1 MKVYYYILLSILS
14 ALCAFTFYGLL
25 EGPSYSKFDTILWGT
40 WFFSSLVTVIYLNV
54 CKRGIFSM
62 KKSKAAILISIAT
75 LVMLTVVDAVYWYHI
90 ITEDVILKYKI
101 NQSLLFL
108 ALICLTGGL
117 VIFYRKNK

>member
-1 MKVYYYILLSILS
+1 
-14 ALCAFTFYGLL
+14 
-25 EGPSYSKFDTILWGT
+25 
-40 WFFSSLVTVIYLNV
+40 
-54 CKRGIFSM
+54 M
-62 KKSKAAILISIAT
+62 KKLKATMLISIAT

-90 ITEDVILKYKI
+90 ITEDVILKSKI